1 METTELEMELEVLDE
16 GRADHEELNTCCSAG
31 SSGRT

>member
-16 GRADHEELNTCCSAG
+16 GRADHEELNSCCG
-31 SSGRT
+31 GGNSGRT